1 MGEIDDRQ
9 QHLRFDK
16 LVAED
21 EVRAAIYRTLEE
33 IREILH
39 RGSRLSSRHE
49 CLDEV
54 SKLLFAHVTL
64 VDRGEAG
71 LGPAAV
77 PPGEDAALALCELVS
92 QTLRAGLPESLSHE
106 LDPSAYTLRLQQGEA
121 QLASELV
128 RCFEEHCP
136 GEALRQMRR
145 AGELDLLNDTF
156 GQFLADSFSDEK
168 ELGQYLTPIEVVRFM
183 VRLGLSSL
191 SQEDLAALTDPAAGD
206 EAGVIL
212 DPACGVGSFLA
223 ETVRALYARRR
234 RATENEPEREAL
246 VEHLMRFVLVGVDK
260 SERMIR
266 LCLTNLALF
275 GAPSANLYLQNSLAR
290 RGAAAEVTKA
300 LVGRARLILTN
311 PPFGAEFSGEALEPF
326 RLFDTWAR
334 RRPRTIDSE
343 LLFLERYI
351 DWLAPGGVLVA
362 VVPDSILT
370 NRGIFEDLRAG
381 IAPGVEVLSVVSLP
395 KATFGVAGTD
405 TKTSVL
411 HLRKVEVA
419 EAAAR
424 PTYFGICQ
432 SLGYDVSAR
441 GAQRKKVASGDN
453 DLVLM
458 SDEAARQARPRKGRL
473 VDFSTA
479 EARWDATYH
488 AGLPLDVAKRLGRGA
503 EHLRVRDVAALATA
517 RIDPREGEGK
527 SFDYIEISGIDA
539 STLSVRARAIRRGKA
554 PGRARKPVL
563 RGDVLVS
570 TVRPERR
577 TVGVVP
583 PSLDGAVCSTGLAV
597 LRCAEGVD
605 PRVLARL
612 LQSDFANAQVLRN
625 NVGIAYPAIDEACLA
640 WIVLPLQAAALEGLA
655 ELAVG
660 VERARAALDEAEGA
674 FSSAVSAATKAWE
687 G

>member
-1 MGEIDDRQ
+1 
-9 QHLRFDK
+9 
-16 LVAED
+16 
-21 EVRAAIYRTLEE
+21 
-33 IREILH
+33 
-39 RGSRLSSRHE
+39 
-49 CLDEV
+49 
-54 SKLLFAHVTL
+54 
-64 VDRGEAG
+64 
-71 LGPAAV
+71 
-77 PPGEDAALALCELVS
+77 
-92 QTLRAGLPESLSHE
+92 
-106 LDPSAYTLRLQQGEA
+106 
-121 QLASELV
+121 
-128 RCFEEHCP
+128 
-136 GEALRQMRR
+136 
-145 AGELDLLNDTF
+145 
-156 GQFLADSFSDEK
+156 
-168 ELGQYLTPIEVVRFM
+168 M

-191 SQEDLAALTDPAAGD
+191 SGEDLATLTDPEAGD
-206 EAGVIL
+206 AAGVIL

-223 ETVRALYARRR
+223 ETARALYARQRG
-234 RATENEPEREAL
+234 ASTEAEREAL
-246 VEHLMRFVLVGVDK
+246 VEHLMRSVLVGVDK

-275 GAPSANLYLQNSLAR
+275 GAPSANLHLQNSLAR
-290 RGAAAEVTKA
+290 RGAGAEITEA

-311 PPFGAEFSGEALEPF
+311 PPFGAEFSGQALEPF
-326 RLFDTWAR
+326 RLFESWAR
-334 RRPRTIDSE
+334 RRPRSIDSE

-370 NRGIFEDLRAG
+370 NRGLFEDLRAG
-381 IAPGVEVLSVVSLP
+381 IAPGVELLSVVSLP
-395 KATFGVAGTD
+395 KATFGVAGTE

-411 HLRKVEVA
+411 HLRKVEAA

-458 SDEAARQARPRKGRL
+458 SDEAARQASPRKGRL

-503 EHLRVRDVAALATA
+503 EHLRVRDVATLATE

-539 STLSVRARAIRRGKA
+539 STLCVRARAIRRGKA

-583 PSLDGAVCSTGLAV
+583 PGLDGAVCSTGLAV
-597 LRCAEGVD
+597 LRCNQGVD

-625 NVGIAYPAIDEACLA
+625 NVGIAYPAVDEACLV
-640 WIVLPLQAAALEGLA
+640 WIVLPLQAAALSGLA
-655 ELAVG
+655 ELAGG